1 MKKNDQVLWL
11 SLMILSRFILNLFF
25 APYLFFFVL
34 RASEL
39 IAMRKVSGLEV
50 LVFSHVIYEVA
61 IWIVLDTA
69 LLESS

>member
-1 MKKNDQVLWL
+1 MAEFND
-11 SLMILSRFILNLFF
+11 FIEVHSKFIF
-25 APYLFFFVL
+25 LFFFVL